1 VRRDGT
7 GPLTSVK
14 APAPGGDENP
24 ATTPVTHPVTTT
36 LSASQLAFDA
46 DLIRKYD
53 QFGPRYTSYPTA
65 DRFHDGFGPADYVN
79 ALVTRNHERPDDP
92 LSVYVHI
99 PFCNTLC
106 FYCGCN
112 KVITKDHGRSAK
124 YIRYLAREIGIVS
137 ALLEGPRPVVQL
149 HLGGGTPTFLARD
162 EMADLMAHLRRG
174 FAIRPDAEIS
184 IEVDPRKVDAGTVAF
199 LAGLGFNRI
208 SVGVQDFDPDV
219 QKAVNRVQSEAETR
233 VVIDAARANG
243 FVSINTD
250 LIYGLPR
257 QTLPGFS
264 ATLDKVID
272 ASPDR
277 IALYNYAHLP
287 HLFKP
292 QRRILDAELPS
303 PETKLAI
310 LALAIEKLGAAG
322 YVYIGMDHF
331 ARPDDE
337 LARAQAEGRLHRNFQ
352 GYTTR
357 PECDLVAFGISAIG
371 KVGRTYAAN
380 VKTLDDYYDRLDRA
394 MLPVK
399 RGYQLT
405 DDDLVRRDAIARLMC
420 DFALAPR
427 AFGER
432 HGIRFEEYF
441 APELAALAPLAADG
455 LVEIAPD
462 AIRVTPRGRL
472 LVRSA
477 AMLFD
482 RHLREVAERAKYS
495 KVI

>member
-1 VRRDGT
+1 MN
-7 GPLTSVK
+7 L
-14 APAPGGDENP
+14 P
-24 ATTPVTHPVTTT
+24 ATR
-36 LSASQLAFDA
+36 LAFDA

-65 DRFHDGFGPADYVN
+65 DRFHEGFGPADCVN
-79 ALVTRNHERPDDP
+79 ALIARNHERPEDP

-99 PFCNTLC
+99 PFCNTIC

-137 ALLEGPRPVVQL
+137 SILEGTRPVVQL

-162 EMADLMAHLRRG
+162 EMADLMGHLRRG
-174 FAIRPDAEIS
+174 FAIATDAEVS

-208 SVGVQDFDPDV
+208 SVGVQDFDEAV
-219 QKAVNRVQSEAETR
+219 QKAVNRIQSESETR
-233 VVIDAARANG
+233 VVVDAARANG
-243 FVSINTD
+243 FVSVNID
-250 LIYGLPR
+250 LIYGLPK
-257 QTLPGFS
+257 QTLDGFS
-264 ATLDKVID
+264 ATLDKVIA

-277 IALYNYAHLP
+277 VALYNYAHLP

-292 QRRILDAELPS
+292 QRRILESELPS
-303 PETKLAI
+303 AETKLAI
-310 LALAIEKLGAAG
+310 LALAIDKLGAAG

-331 ARPDDE
+331 AKPEDE
-337 LARAQAEGRLHRNFQ
+337 LARAQAERRLHRNFQ

-357 PECDLVAFGISAIG
+357 PECDLLAFGISAIG
-371 KVGRTYAAN
+371 KIGRAYSAN
-380 VKTLDDYYDRLDRA
+380 VKTLDEYYERLDRGV
-394 MLPVK
+394 LPVK
-399 RGYQLT
+399 RGYLLT
-405 DDDLVRRDAIARLMC
+405 DDDDVRRDAIARLMC
-420 DFALAPR
+420 DFELRPG
-427 AFGER
+427 AFGRR
-432 HGIRFEEYF
+432 HGLCFEERF

-455 LVEIAPD
+455 LVEITPE

-472 LVRSA
+472 LVRSV

-482 RHLREVAERAKYS
+482 RHLREAQARATYS

>member
-1 VRRDGT
+1 M
-7 GPLTSVK
+7 TSVK
-14 APAPGGDENP
+14 AVPGDDEENP
-24 ATTPVTHPVTTT
+24 AITPVTDPVTTN
-36 LSASQLAFDA
+36 LSPARLDFDA

-65 DRFHDGFGPADYVN
+65 DRFHDGFGPADYVH
-79 ALVTRNHERPDDP
+79 ALVARNHERPDAP

-99 PFCNTLC
+99 PFCNTIC

-149 HLGGGTPTFLARD
+149 HLGGGTPTFLAQD
-162 EMADLMAHLRRG
+162 EMADLMGHLRRG
-174 FAIRPDAEIS
+174 FAVADDAEIS
-184 IEVDPRKVDAGTVAF
+184 IEVDPRKVDAAAIAF
-199 LAGLGFNRI
+199 LARQGFNRI

-219 QKAVNRVQSEAETR
+219 QRAVNRVQSEAETR

-243 FVSINTD
+243 FVSVNTD

-257 QTLPGFS
+257 QTLAGFS
-264 ATLDKVID
+264 TTLDKVID

-292 QRRILDAELPS
+292 QRRIAESELPS
-303 PETKLAI
+303 PEVKLAI
-310 LALAIEKLGAAG
+310 LALAIDRLGAAG

-331 ARPDDE
+331 AKPGDE
-337 LARAQAEGRLHRNFQ
+337 LARAQVEGRLHRNFQ

-371 KVGRTYAAN
+371 RVGRAYSAN
-380 VKTLDDYYDRLDRA
+380 VKTLDEYYERLDRGI
-394 MLPVK
+394 LPVK
-399 RGYQLT
+399 RGYRLT
-405 DDDLVRRDAIARLMC
+405 DDDLVRGEAIARLMC
-420 DFALAPR
+420 DFELR
-427 AFGER
+427 TGEFGAR
-432 HGIRFEEYF
+432 HGLRFEQRF
-441 APELAALAPLAADG
+441 GAELAALAPLAADG
-455 LVEIAPD
+455 LVEFSAE

-472 LVRSA
+472 LVRNV

-482 RHLREVAERAKYS
+482 RHLREAQSQARYS

>member
-1 VRRDGT
+1 M
-7 GPLTSVK
+7 
-14 APAPGGDENP
+14 
-24 ATTPVTHPVTTT
+24 TH
-36 LSASQLAFDA
+36 SASRLAFDA

-137 ALLEGPRPVVQL
+137 SLLEGPRPVVQL

-162 EMADLMAHLRRG
+162 EMADLMAHLRQG
-174 FAIRPDAEIS
+174 FAIQPDAEIS

-243 FVSINTD
+243 FVSVNTD

-331 ARPDDE
+331 AKPDDE

-380 VKTLDDYYDRLDRA
+380 VKTLDEYYERLDRGI
-394 MLPVK
+394 LPVK

-420 DFALAPR
+420 DFELSPR
-427 AFGER
+427 AFGAR
-432 HGIRFEEYF
+432 HGFRFEERF

-455 LVEIAPD
+455 LVEITPD

>member
-1 VRRDGT
+1 M
-7 GPLTSVK
+7 
-14 APAPGGDENP
+14 
-24 ATTPVTHPVTTT
+24 TH
-36 LSASQLAFDA
+36 SASRLAFDA

-137 ALLEGPRPVVQL
+137 SLLEGPRPVVQL

-162 EMADLMAHLRRG
+162 EMADLMAHLRQG
-174 FAIRPDAEIS
+174 FAIQPDAEIS

-208 SVGVQDFDPDV
+208 SVGVQDFDADV

-243 FVSINTD
+243 FVSVNTD

-257 QTLPGFS
+257 QTLQGFS
-264 ATLDKVID
+264 VTLDKVID

-331 ARPDDE
+331 AKPDDE

-380 VKTLDDYYDRLDRA
+380 VKTLDEYYERLDRGI
-394 MLPVK
+394 LPVK

-420 DFALAPR
+420 DFALSTR
-427 AFGER
+427 AFGAR
-432 HGIRFEEYF
+432 HGFRFEERF

-455 LVEIAPD
+455 LVEITPE

-472 LVRSA
+472 MVRSA

>member
-1 VRRDGT
+1 MN
-7 GPLTSVK
+7 L
-14 APAPGGDENP
+14 PA
-24 ATTPVTHPVTTT
+24 AK
-36 LSASQLAFDA
+36 LAFDA

-65 DRFHDGFGPADYVN
+65 DRFHEGFGPADYVD
-79 ALVTRNHERPDDP
+79 AMIARNHERPADP

-99 PFCNTLC
+99 PFCNTIC

-124 YIRYLAREIGIVS
+124 YIRYVAREIGIV
-137 ALLEGPRPVVQL
+137 AAILEGERPVVQL
-149 HLGGGTPTFLARD
+149 HLGGGTPTFLARE
-162 EMADLMAHLRRG
+162 EMADLMGHLRRG

-184 IEVDPRKVDAGTVAF
+184 IEVDPRKVDAGAVAF
-199 LAGLGFNRI
+199 LGQLGFNRI
-208 SVGVQDFDPDV
+208 SVGVQDFDADV
-219 QKAVNRVQSEAETR
+219 QKAVNRIQSEAETR
-233 VVIDAARANG
+233 VVTDAARANG
-243 FVSINTD
+243 FVSVNID

-264 ATLDKVID
+264 ATLDKVIA

-292 QRRILDAELPS
+292 QRRISLDEVPT

-310 LALAIEKLGAAG
+310 LALAIDKLGAAG

-331 ARPDDE
+331 AKPDDE
-337 LARAQAEGRLHRNFQ
+337 LARAQAAHRLHRNFQ

-371 KVGRTYAAN
+371 KVGRTYSAN
-380 VKTLDDYYDRLDRA
+380 VKTLDEYYDLLDRHV
-394 MLPVK
+394 LPVK
-399 RGYQLT
+399 RGYRLT

-420 DFALAPR
+420 DFELAPR
-427 AFGER
+427 DIEAR
-432 HGIRFEEYF
+432 HGVRFAEYF
-441 APELAALAPLAADG
+441 APELAALAPLAEDG
-455 LVEIAPD
+455 LVEITPE

-482 RHLREVAERAKYS
+482 RHLREAAERARYS

>member
-1 VRRDGT
+1 M
-7 GPLTSVK
+7 
-14 APAPGGDENP
+14 
-24 ATTPVTHPVTTT
+24 TH
-36 LSASQLAFDA
+36 SASRLAFDA

-137 ALLEGPRPVVQL
+137 SLLEGPRPVVQL

-162 EMADLMAHLRRG
+162 EMADLMAHLRQG
-174 FAIRPDAEIS
+174 FAIQPDAEIS

-208 SVGVQDFDPDV
+208 SVGVQDFDADV

-243 FVSINTD
+243 FVSVNTD

-257 QTLPGFS
+257 QTLQGFS
-264 ATLDKVID
+264 VTLDKVID

-331 ARPDDE
+331 AKPDDE

-380 VKTLDDYYDRLDRA
+380 VKTLDEYYERLDRGI
-394 MLPVK
+394 LPVK

-420 DFALAPR
+420 DFALSTR
-427 AFGER
+427 AFGAR
-432 HGIRFEEYF
+432 HGFRFEERF

-455 LVEIAPD
+455 LVEITPE